1 MLKIFATASLLAG
14 VFAAPAIA
22 ADLQVETPAL
32 ADMADPVADNWTG
45 FYAGVFGGYAAGTA
59 TTQTSITQDIGV
71 SGGMVGAA
79 VGVNAQFDSF
89 VLGVEGDLAW
99 SGIEGSEVC
108 ALNATFECAGS
119 IDWLSTVHARA
130 GVALDNVLLYA
141 TAGIAITG
149 VSATVTPAPASATGE
164 YSDIFVGWTAGF
176 GGEIKLTD
184 TISARAEYAYT
195 DLGTGTAP
203 AGTLTTTGDSHL
215 SGTLQSVKL
224 GLNFAF

>member
-1 MLKIFATASLLAG
+1 MNKLLLTAGLLAT
-14 VFAAPAIA
+14 VLVSPALA
-22 ADLQVETPAL
+22 ADLQIEEPASAAL
-32 ADMADPVADNWTG
+32 PDPAGSDWTG
-45 FYAGVFGGYAAGTA
+45 FYAGVFGGYASGTA
-59 TTQTSITQDIGV
+59 TTETSVTDDIGV
-71 SGGMVGAA
+71 SGGMLGAA

-99 SGIEGSEVC
+99 SGIDGSKVC
-108 ALNATFECAGS
+108 ALNAAFDCAGS
-119 IDWLSTVHARA
+119 IDWLSTVRGRA
-130 GVALDNVLLYA
+130 GVSLDGVMLYA

-149 VSATVTPAPASATGE
+149 VSATVTPVPLNATGE
-164 YSDIFVGWTAGF
+164 YSEIFIGWTAGF

-195 DLGTGTAP
+195 DLGTATAE
-203 AGTLTTTGDSHL
+203 AGTLTTTGDSDL